1 MFRKLVLVLLALP
14 LVYFGARWIV
24 RSFESDEERIQRAVA
39 EMVEGFNEAQGR
51 PVLAA
56 IAKDFVDTSSGAT
69 REDVRSALIA
79 WFFEQVDPVTKK
91 FLFVAELEQVDAEVD
106 EAAREAQVKAAI
118 RFQKRRGETLEP
130 WWNAAIEGVMRDGD
144 DGWQWV
150 KATKVNHS
158 ERPRR

>member
-14 LVYFGARWIV
+14 ILYFGARWIV
-24 RSFESDEERIQRAVA
+24 RAFESDEERIRRAVA

-56 IAKDFVDTSSGAT
+56 LSKNFVDTSSGAT

-91 FLFVAELEQVDAEVD
+91 FLFVAELEQLDVQVD
-106 EAAREAQVKAAI
+106 EAAREAQVSVTI
-118 RFQKRRGETLEP
+118 RFEKRRGDTLEP
-130 WWNAAIEGVMRDGD
+130 WWNAAIEGVMRDGE

-150 KATKVNHS
+150 KSTK
-158 ERPRR
+158 